1 MTQTKKAQ
9 EVDMMHV
16 NADIAQIAGLLRQ
29 LNITGPIRDYAER
42 RVGGGEI
49 VPSLAQAAHA
59 QAKALLNDP
68 NTDSQLG
75 LSVGILTSLIKDIS
89 SFAKVA
95 ASRAEIN
102 KLANLFEKSL
112 S

>member
-9 EVDMMHV
+9 IDMMKV
-16 NADIAQIAGLLRQ
+16 DADIAQIAGLLRQ

-42 RVGGGEI
+42 RVGGGDI
-49 VPSLAQAAHA
+49 APSLASSAHA
-59 QAKALLNDP
+59 QVKALLNDP
-68 NTDSQLG
+68 NADAQYG
-75 LSVGILTSLIKDIS
+75 LSAGILNSLLKDIS

-102 KLANLFEKSL
+102 KLANMFEKSL